1 MPLEQPSDYPKAALQ
16 AHNSLSA
23 PTHFSPVP
31 DTPESQ
37 VMSPNTGS
45 ASSVLPPIPPFPVHL
60 RRVEMSEVALSHEM
74 LQQIASLVNSGPEA
88 MNVDDGAELS
98 QAVREIASQMKGRTE
113 ILAGAL
119 QSVATSTQGISDR
132 VVLLE
137 QQLTESNRRE
147 QMLVDRLQ
155 AFSKSQEGRLKSVES
170 TMETIGQALQAMQ
183 QAITAMQASLEE
195 HRSLTKA
202 STDRAEVSQTDA
214 ALRVSVLEDQ
224 HQTMMDLVNQ
234 LSIQQVPA
242 DAQQGQGIAG
252 YMSPVAT
259 ARPEHFSLTPSP
271 AEPDTGGEDE
281 WWDAADGPHAVP
293 PGFPQ

>member
-23 PTHFSPVP
+23 PTHFSPVQ

-183 QAITAMQASLEE
+183 QAITAMQASQFDK
-195 HRSLTKA
+195 S
-202 STDRAEVSQTDA
+202 
-214 ALRVSVLEDQ
+214 
-224 HQTMMDLVNQ
+224 
-234 LSIQQVPA
+234 
-242 DAQQGQGIAG
+242 
-252 YMSPVAT
+252 
-259 ARPEHFSLTPSP
+259 
-271 AEPDTGGEDE
+271 
-281 WWDAADGPHAVP
+281 
-293 PGFPQ
+293 